1 MAGNHKK
8 LAHLFDVTQCIGC
21 SACIVA
27 CAETN
32 YPEMMERTNEG
43 WNWLAANIRK
53 VTLERARHSVQL
65 LVQCQQCDNAPCVTT
80 CPFGANYHDPETGQ
94 VKTDPRRCIG
104 CSYCVASCPYD
115 CRWTHP
121 DSGLPMKCM
130 GKGCEELVRS
140 GQNPV
145 CVQVCPAQARMFGDV
160 NDPMSPISQRIA
172 HTRTEKLL
180 PNKGT
185 KPNFFVVVA
194 K

>member
-53 VTLERARHSVQL
+53 VTLERARHPVQL

-115 CRWTHP
+115 CRWAHP
-121 DSGLPMKCM
+121 DSGLPM
-130 GKGCEELVRS
+130 ENVWVRVAKS
-140 GQNPV
+140 LCGRVRILPV
-145 CVQVCPAQARMFGDV
+145 CKFAQLKHVCLAM
-160 NDPMSPISQRIA
+160 
-172 HTRTEKLL
+172 
-180 PNKGT
+180 
-185 KPNFFVVVA
+185 
-194 K
+194 

>member
-1 MAGNHKK
+1 MKGNHKK

-53 VTLERARHSVQL
+53 VTLDRARRPVQL
-65 LVQCQQCDNAPCVTT
+65 LIQCQQCDDAPCVVT
-80 CPFGANYHDPETGQ
+80 CPFGANFHDPETGQ
-94 VKTDPRRCIG
+94 VKTDPGRCIG

-130 GKGCEELVRS
+130 GKGCEALVRA
-140 GQNPV
+140 GQSPA
-145 CVQVCPAQARMFGDV
+145 CVAVCPAQARMFGDV
-160 NDPMSPISQRIA
+160 NDPQSEISRKIA
-172 HTRTEKLL
+172 TSRTEKLL
-180 PNKGT
+180 PHKGT

>member
-1 MAGNHKK
+1 MKGNQKK
-8 LAHLFDVTQCIGC
+8 LAHLFDVTQCVGC

-53 VTLERARHSVQL
+53 VTLERARQPVQL
-65 LVQCQQCDNAPCVTT
+65 LIQCQQCEEAPCVVT
-80 CPFGANYHDPETGQ
+80 CPFGANFHDPETGQ
-94 VKTDPRRCIG
+94 VKTDPKRCIG

-121 DSGLPMKCM
+121 DTGLPMKCM
-130 GKGCEELVRS
+130 GKGCEELVRA
-140 GQNPV
+140 GKNPA
-145 CVQVCPAQARMFGDV
+145 CVEVCPAHARMFGDV
-160 NDPMSPISQRIA
+160 NDPHSAISKKIA
-172 HTRTEKLL
+172 SSHTEKLL
-180 PNKGT
+180 PHKGT
-185 KPNFFVVVA
+185 KPNFFVVVS

>member
-53 VTLERARHSVQL
+53 VTLERARHPVQL
-65 LVQCQQCDNAPCVTT
+65 LVQCQQCDNASCVTT

>member
-1 MAGNHKK
+1 MKGNQKK

-53 VTLERARHSVQL
+53 VTLDRARQPVQL
-65 LVQCQQCDNAPCVTT
+65 LIQCQQCEEAPCIAT

-130 GKGCEELVRS
+130 GHGCEELVKS
-140 GQNPV
+140 GQNPA

-160 NDPMSPISQRIA
+160 NDPLSPISQKIA
-172 HTRTEKLL
+172 HSRTEKLL
-180 PNKGT
+180 PHKGT

>member
-8 LAHLFDVTQCIGC
+8 LAHHFDVTQCIGC

-53 VTLERARHSVQL
+53 VTLERARHPVQL

>member
-53 VTLERARHSVQL
+53 VTLDRARRPVQL
-65 LVQCQQCDNAPCVTT
+65 LVQCQQCDNAPCVST
-80 CPFGANYHDPETGQ
+80 CPFGANFHDPETGQ
-94 VKTDPRRCIG
+94 VKTDPSRCIG

-121 DSGLPMKCM
+121 DTGLPMKCM

-140 GQNPV
+140 GQNPA

-160 NDPMSPISQRIA
+160 NDPQSPISQRIA
-172 HTRTEKLL
+172 HSRTEKLL
-180 PNKGT
+180 PHKGT